1 MRAIMSSLIFIT
13 PSLKRNSVTK
23 ELFWFCFFFLIL
35 PCFAG
40 NKITLSA
47 RDQEIKMTVLFLASL
62 RKKKGNCISKILL
75 LF

>member
-13 PSLKRNSVTK
+13 PSLKGIWLQKNP
-23 ELFWFCFFFLIL
+23 FFFLIL
-35 PCFAG
+35 LCFAG

-47 RDQEIKMTVLFLASL
+47 RDQEMKMTALFLASL
-62 RKKKGNCISKILL
+62 RKKGNEMSKILL

>member
-1 MRAIMSSLIFIT
+1 MRALISSLIFIT
-13 PSLKRNSVTK
+13 PSLKGILLQKNV
-23 ELFWFCFFFLIL
+23 FFFLIL

-47 RDQEIKMTVLFLASL
+47 RDQEIKMTALFLASL
-62 RKKKGNCISKILL
+62 RKKGNYISKILL